1 MAQNI
6 IPQEDNTSE
15 ILKADLLKY
24 GYINKRHKIKKQRT
38 NVNPANQQE

>member
-1 MAQNI
+1 MAKKI

-24 GYINKRHKIKKQRT
+24 GSLNNRNKNRK
-38 NVNPANQQE
+38 NQTYTSKRQE